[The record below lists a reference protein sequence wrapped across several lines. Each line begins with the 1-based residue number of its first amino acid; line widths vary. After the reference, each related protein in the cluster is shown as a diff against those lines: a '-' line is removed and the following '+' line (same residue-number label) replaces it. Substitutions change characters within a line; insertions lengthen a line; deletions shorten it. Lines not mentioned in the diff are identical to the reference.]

1 MKISIEDTED
11 RVIRDI
17 ISVENSNMFVNEK
30 RYYINLIDILY
41 KLKYYENRQTFKDL
55 WSKK

>member
-1 MKISIEDTED
+1 MKINIDNVEDNVIKDIMSI
-11 RVIRDI
+11 
-17 ISVENSNMFVNEK
+17 ENSNMFVNEK

-41 KLKYYENRQTFKDL
+41 KLKYYEDRKSFKEL

>member
-1 MKISIEDTED
+1 MKINIDNIEEKVIKDIKSI
-11 RVIRDI
+11 
-17 ISVENSNMFVNEK
+17 ENSNMFVNEK

>member
-17 ISVENSNMFVNEK
+17 ISIENSNMFVNEK

-41 KLKYYENRQTFKDL
+41 KLKYYEDRQTFKDL